1 MKAALSV
8 SFLPNAVYQ
17 PKVCMRTTLETA
29 RATGFPSENTIFKV
43 TEGERAESGVWFAQ
57 ILRECKHTGFKTAID
72 DFGAGFA
79 GLKLQS
85 NFQLDIIK
93 IDTNLVRHINRSF
106 PRQAI
111 VRGLIRLR
119 GDGYSGHRRRHGNT
133 GGTRL
138 FDRSGRSADAGQF
151 FCASGTPSP
160 GHRTRQGQA
169 RRGLMPLRAPRC

>member
-57 ILRECKHTGFKTAID
+57 ILRECEHTGFKTAID

-79 GLKLQS
+79 GSKLQS
-85 NFQLDIIK
+85 NFQIDIIK
-93 IDTNLVRHINRSF
+93 IDTDLVRHIDRSF
-106 PRQAI
+106 LRQAI
-111 VRGLIRLR
+111 VRGLIRLC
-119 GDGYSGHRRRHGNT
+119 GNGYPGHRRRHGNT

-138 FDRSGRSADAGQF
+138 FDRSGRSADAGPF
-151 FCASGTPSP
+151 F
-160 GHRTRQGQA
+160 A
-169 RRGLMPLRAPRC
+169 RPAPRALATVDDKVRPAGG